1 MKGQISY
8 NLQSDSMIIYKRLP
22 KQPLKIVHSRPNIMY
37 VKTYLAGG
45 VILLIFLV
53 SFLLAEIIVFS
64 NSNTPHRLKTIWQEN
79 GF

>member
-1 MKGQISY
+1 
-8 NLQSDSMIIYKRLP
+8 
-22 KQPLKIVHSRPNIMY
+22 MY

-79 GF
+79 RF